1 MNTINPAPIQL
12 PTPDP
17 INIPSQD
24 RSTPE
29 EEAQAREE
37 SLNNAIGV
45 QEELQDQDDL
55 ERQVLVA
62 SVGHQS
68 KQTQRE
74 IYLAVALAQDVNLQK
89 DNQYML
95 DSLQKTQEQNNAV
108 KAYAAYN
115 EANQIIAPKF

>member
-1 MNTINPAPIQL
+1 MNTINAAPIQL
-12 PTPDP
+12 PTPNP
-17 INIPSQD
+17 ITIPSED
-24 RSTPE
+24 TPTPE

-45 QEELQDQDDL
+45 QEELQDQNDL

-62 SVGHQS
+62 SVEHQS

-74 IYLAVALAQDVNLQK
+74 IYLAVALEQDVNLQR

-95 DSLQKTQEQNNAV
+95 DSLQRTQEQNNAV
-108 KAYAAYN
+108 KAYAAYA
-115 EANQIIAPKF
+115 EANTIVAPKF